1 MKSIFFYEIKHQ
13 PNLKNFFEIEITI
26 QKLDKKNY
34 QPQVSIGTTLKDE
47 IKKKKQLMNEGT
59 KRKRTRVDTILK
71 KKQKGL
77 PFVFVS
83 IFIPSFLISCK

>member
-13 PNLKNFFEIEITI
+13 PNFKNFFEIEITI

-34 QPQVSIGTTLKDE
+34 QPQVSIDTILKDE
-47 IKKKKQLMNEGT
+47 IKKKKQLMSEVT

-71 KKQKGL
+71 KKGYHL
-77 PFVFVS
+77 
-83 IFIPSFLISCK
+83 FLSQFLSPHF